1 MPRTIPNM
9 FVVCGNAIV
18 ISQGFALDTSL
29 LFRTPG
35 YDGSHL
41 WSAHCI
47 TELNT
52 MSENTWYCE
61 QLLKSFTNNLHEYH
75 EKLSPVTDGWDILLL
90 LHLIK
95 VYVTSPNNPRKLCT
109 SDRDGKSHREELR
122 PTDPPQPCQFTFPAT
137 TEMEPSCC
145 ARSRL

>member
-41 WSAHCI
+41 
-47 TELNT
+47 
-52 MSENTWYCE
+52 
-61 QLLKSFTNNLHEYH
+61 
-75 EKLSPVTDGWDILLL
+75 
-90 LHLIK
+90 
-95 VYVTSPNNPRKLCT
+95 
-109 SDRDGKSHREELR
+109 
-122 PTDPPQPCQFTFPAT
+122 
-137 TEMEPSCC
+137 
-145 ARSRL
+145 